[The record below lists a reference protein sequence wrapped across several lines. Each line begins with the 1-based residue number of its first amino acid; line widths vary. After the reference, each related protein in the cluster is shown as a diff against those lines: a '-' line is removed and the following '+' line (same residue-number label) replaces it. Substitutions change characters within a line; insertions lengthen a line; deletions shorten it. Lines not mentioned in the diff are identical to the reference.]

1 MRRPRL
7 LDLFCGEGG
16 AGMGYHRA
24 GFDVTGVDNDDKRLA
39 HYPFEHH
46 RADALEYLLARGRE
60 YDAIHASPTCTG
72 YTRGTAAI
80 PNRYE
85 RYDRLIAATREAL
98 REIGR
103 PYVIEN
109 VEGARPELISPVLL
123 CGRMFGLSAT
133 DTDGTS
139 LVMDR
144 HRLFESNILLLAPEH
159 VKHDRK
165 LAGRRSV
172 RRRQTRQA
180 RGPARPE
187 GRLRPG
193 RPGRAARPP
202 QHALDDRARL
212 LPVDPAR
219 LHDLHRRPAHRAPGG
234 RSMTHRPPPAA
245 VPAALARLIA
255 RRPELAHIG
264 LGWVVVV
271 RSANA

>member
-159 VKHDRK
+159 VKHDRS
-165 LAGRRSV
+165 LQVAGAYGGARRDKHEARHV
-172 RRRQTRQA
+172 RKGGYVPADLGVLRDLLNTPWMTE
-180 RGPARPE
+180 RGCF
-187 GRLRPG
+187 L
-193 RPGRAARPP
+193 
-202 QHALDDRARL
+202 
-212 LPVDPAR
+212 
-219 LHDLHRRPAHRAPGG
+219 
-234 RSMTHRPPPAA
+234 SIPPAYTTFIGAQLIEHLEAA
-245 VPAALARLIA
+245 V
-255 RRPELAHIG
+255 
-264 LGWVVVV
+264 
-271 RSANA
+271 